1 MLDAWAAESDAH
13 PVMMSLI
20 TCPHCRLVCKAVER
34 DCAHCGATLRTSDGS
49 IPKTAA
55 AVILGLTM
63 TACGGP
69 KEPEPV
75 PAYGVAE
82 PPPTTVPEPEV
93 PPAGTTTPTA
103 APSAT
108 PTAAPEPEVTA
119 APAYG
124 VAMPPPEQPE

>member
-1 MLDAWAAESDAH
+1 
-13 PVMMSLI
+13 MSALI
-20 TCPHCRLVCKAVER
+20 TCPHCRLVCKAVEL
-34 DCAHCGATLRTSDGS
+34 DCAHCGARLRTSDGS

-69 KEPEPV
+69 KEPEAA

-82 PPPTTVPEPEV
+82 PPPTSTVPEPET
-93 PPAGTTTPTA
+93 PPTGTTAPTT
-103 APSAT
+103 APSVA
-108 PTAAPEPEVTA
+108 PTTAPESEMSA

-124 VAMPPPEQPE
+124 VAVPPPEKPE